1 MALRFHLDTNI
12 FVYATEADNDTGTRA
27 RQVLR
32 QIEDGELEA
41 VTSEITLAEV
51 LRGGNALLN
60 AITFDGY
67 IDLLSAR
74 RGLQVLPISRDILIG
89 SARLKV
95 ERKIDLTDA
104 IHVSTALA
112 AGCGAF
118 LTEDVRL
125 PVPAGLKKMSL
136 IEHVG
141 AL

>member
-1 MALRFHLDTNI
+1 MALRSYLDTNI
-12 FVYATEADNDTGTRA
+12 FIYATEVHNDTGIRA

-32 QIEDGELEA
+32 KIEDGELEA

-60 AITFDGY
+60 AIIFDGY
-67 IDLLSAR
+67 IDLLTAR
-74 RGLQVLPISRDILIG
+74 RGLQILPISRDILIG

-95 ERKIDLTDA
+95 ARKIDLTDA
-104 IHVSTALA
+104 IHVATALA

-125 PVPAGLKKMSL
+125 PVPAGLMKMSL
-136 IEHVG
+136 LEHVSS
-141 AL
+141 L